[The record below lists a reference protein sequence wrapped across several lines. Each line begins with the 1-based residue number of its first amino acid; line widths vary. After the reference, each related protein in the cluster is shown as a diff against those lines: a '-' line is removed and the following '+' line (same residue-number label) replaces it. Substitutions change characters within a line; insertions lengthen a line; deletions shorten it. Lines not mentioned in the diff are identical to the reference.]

1 MSNNDPQST
10 QAHNAPILSLSV
22 LDQVLALNVKI
33 EQSLEALQKSG
44 TDPDPLLLVL
54 DCLSEKAQI
63 VCLLTG
69 DDYEKL
75 MRTNYKVLVV
85 AYDKAITNFA
95 HIVEA
100 VSAQSAQVLH
110 DFELLGVKYEVAPP
124 DLLTPYRLDFIGK
137 IIQAQDP
144 NQSPYAHV
152 AQTLALIC
160 YTEAEMSENLPMLE
174 TEKFKNDYTNKL
186 ANEYAAR
193 YQLFYQ
199 KLPIE
204 IVFAINSGFMQAR
217 DHFIKS
223 QTLNLTPNDALR
235 HYASLYVGASTKA
248 LSDNFSFEQQVK
260 SVAEHLGINYN
271 DVQHGIR
278 ANDFY
283 DHLSHITAKNNAEAE
298 TARMR
303 EIETQNKQN
312 KK

>member
-1 MSNNDPQST
+1 MSNNDTQST

-22 LDQVLALNVKI
+22 LDQVLALNAKI

-63 VCLLTG
+63 VET
-69 DDYEKL
+69 
-75 MRTNYKVLVV
+75 
-85 AYDKAITNFA
+85 
-95 HIVEA
+95 

-152 AQTLALIC
+152 VQTLALIC

-223 QTLNLTPNDALR
+223 QTANLTPNDALR